1 MNGRRKPMAVAALLV
16 ALVVLSGC
24 RSAASVVP
32 EDAAVLY
39 EAVENAGVLPDMQ
52 KLPPEDVQDYVG
64 IAPDTYTSACAATAR
79 DALLADAVMV
89 FAAKDDDSA
98 KTIEARLNDFLSYRR
113 QEMRDYLPEQYA
125 VLQRAVLRRDG
136 LNVALLVTRDI
147 EKLNLAY
154 QAALHR

>member
-1 MNGRRKPMAVAALLV
+1 MRRFLGGRRSLASLCAALVGAFVLLVVAASP
-16 ALVVLSGC
+16 ALAGDTRDFVVDT
-24 RSAASVVP
+24 RP
-32 EDAAVLY
+32 EY
-39 EAVENAGVLPDMQ
+39 SPEEI
-52 KLPPEDVQDYVG
+52 KLG
-64 IAPDTYTSACAATAR
+64 
-79 DALLADAVMV
+79 ALDGYFTGAV

-136 LNVALLVTRDI
+136 LNVALLVTKDI
-147 EKLNLAY
+147 DKLGQAY